1 MRCLI
6 LTTGAVL
13 ILPIRLRRGTAWIPS
28 SKESLFGLDCFL
40 LCPSK
45 VVLVANNLALSWPDG
60 EETFYDGPFLRKN
73 SPSAEQTGE
82 SDLFGKV
89 RGGNS
94 QSDFTEVRILGFKK
108 VGNYA
113 IRITFSDG
121 HATGIYSWE
130 FLKSLASQNN

>member
-1 MRCLI
+1 MRFRITNGPLKLLKISADLLTMRCLI

-28 SKESLFGLDCFL
+28 SKESVFELDCFL
-40 LCPSK
+40 LSPSK

-89 RGGNS
+89 RG
-94 QSDFTEVRILGFKK
+94 L
-108 VGNYA
+108 
-113 IRITFSDG
+113 
-121 HATGIYSWE
+121 
-130 FLKSLASQNN
+130 SLIHI

>member
-1 MRCLI
+1 M
-6 LTTGAVL
+6 
-13 ILPIRLRRGTAWIPS
+13 
-28 SKESLFGLDCFL
+28 

-130 FLKSLASQNN
+130 FLKSLASQNNLNDQD